1 MNLSA
6 SGALLSGIPTR
17 ALQLELHRAE
27 FFRII

>member
-6 SGALLSGIPTR
+6 FKALLSGFPTK